1 MEVVNQREEMQTD
14 KSPSTVGR
22 RTPGVTPKVIL
33 QPLVKQELNLLGM
46 LVTQTKFPRC
56 VS

>member
-1 MEVVNQREEMQTD
+1 MQMG

-22 RTPGVTPKVIL
+22 RSPGVTPKVIL

-46 LVTQTKFPRC
+46 LVTQTKLPGC